1 MFNDFWMIDNGLMD
15 TPHAGDLRDLVARK
29 HAERQAVTIRPN
41 TSLEQ
46 AYKQMKLYDISQLPV
61 VEDDRLIGILD
72 EEDLL
77 MQVFDHNGEFK
88 GSITDVMTTDLRTVE
103 ATESL
108 ERVLLILS
116 RGMVVPVLHQG
127 RFQGLITK
135 IDVLNHMRLHG
146 TRLA

>member
-1 MFNDFWMIDNGLMD
+1 MD
-15 TPHAGDLRDLVARK
+15 CRYHLVRNLPAVRLEDLL
-29 HAERQAVTIRPN
+29 
-41 TSLEQ
+41 LEF
-46 AYKQMKLYDISQLPV
+46 
-61 VEDDRLIGILD
+61 GILD

-77 MQVFDHNGEFK
+77 MRVYDNNGTFDGTV
-88 GSITDVMTTDLRTVE
+88 GDVMTRDLRTVE
-103 ATESL
+103 ADESL

-146 TRLA
+146 TRIA